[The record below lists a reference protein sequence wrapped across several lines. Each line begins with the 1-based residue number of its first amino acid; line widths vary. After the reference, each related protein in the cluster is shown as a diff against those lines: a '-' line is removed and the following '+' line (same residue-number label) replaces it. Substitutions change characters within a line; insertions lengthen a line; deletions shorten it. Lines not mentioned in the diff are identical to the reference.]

1 MDILEKIGRLV
12 RDPAVQVDLWG
23 FMFSMVVSALVGVV
37 VSALYQVFYENR
49 ATGAQVHRSF
59 LLMAPSITALFI
71 AIQFSLPLS
80 LGLLGALSVIRF
92 RTPIKEPEEVAFI
105 MLLIAGA
112 VVCATFQ
119 FKLLLVLLSLA
130 VVLLSLQRF
139 LPQVLTSKRKDGMV
153 LVTLGNSA
161 NSDAK
166 DRLLEALGA
175 KFTNGQLERISSDG
189 NLTTICYS
197 FTGLKLANLNGV
209 ESSLRDT
216 APVREVN
223 IFFNKQGALF

>member
-12 RDPAVQVDLWG
+12 RDPGVQVDFWG
-23 FMFSMVVSALVGVV
+23 FFFALGISAIVGVV
-37 VSALYQVFYENR
+37 VSALYQMFYENR

-105 MLLIAGA
+105 MLLIASA

-119 FKLLLVLLSLA
+119 FQLLGVLLVLAFILLSFQKYFPQI
-130 VVLLSLQRF
+130 VDSKRNDGVLLVTVSNTVTDEIREKLRMTIEQK
-139 LPQVLTSKRKDGMV
+139 LSKGNLDG
-153 LVTLGNSA
+153 
-161 NSDAK
+161 
-166 DRLLEALGA
+166 
-175 KFTNGQLERISSDG
+175 ISSDED
-189 NLTTICYS
+189 LTTLNYS
-197 FTGLKLANLNGV
+197 FTGFNQGDLNGF
-209 ESSLRDT
+209 ESALREI
-216 APVREVN
+216 APVQKVN
-223 IFFNKQGALF
+223 IFFNKQGSLF